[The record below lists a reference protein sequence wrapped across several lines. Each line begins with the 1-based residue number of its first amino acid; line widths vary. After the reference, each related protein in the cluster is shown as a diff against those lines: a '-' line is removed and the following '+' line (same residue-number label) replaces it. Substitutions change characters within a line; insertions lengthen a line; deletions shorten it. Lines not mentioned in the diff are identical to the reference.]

1 MQTIKLEYKMTLKTI
16 DELSNLSFDDL
27 TELAAKGDTVLIE
40 RVSSDI
46 RHNLP
51 VIHGGWALRYVG
63 PTSEDSFGKLVL
75 VPKSSWAQGIWN
87 SGQIVF
93 ARSTGLTE
101 VEAKAWFKAD
111 IRNKHDFLPLLNH
124 VLHGGRQELLA
135 RYGHSDRN
143 LLIRGYL
150 DYRSDFTRSEYL
162 EWSART
168 QIFEPKHPRR
178 MLEFSHL
185 LREVVSD
192 RDIDVKPTIGGESMV
207 ETKARPWE

>member
-1 MQTIKLEYKMTLKTI
+1 MTLKNI

-27 TELAAKGDTVLIE
+27 TELAAKGNTVLIE

-46 RHNLP
+46 QHNLP

-63 PTSEDSFGKLVL
+63 PSSEDSFGKLVL
-75 VPKSSWAQGIWN
+75 VPNSSWAQGIWN

-93 ARSTGLTE
+93 AMSTGLTE
-101 VEAKAWFKAD
+101 AEAKAWFKAD

-124 VLHGGRQELLA
+124 VLHGGRQELLD

-168 QIFEPKHPRR
+168 QIFEPRHPRR

-192 RDIDVKPTIGGESMV
+192 RDIDVKPTIGGETIS
-207 ETKARPWE
+207 ESKTRPWE